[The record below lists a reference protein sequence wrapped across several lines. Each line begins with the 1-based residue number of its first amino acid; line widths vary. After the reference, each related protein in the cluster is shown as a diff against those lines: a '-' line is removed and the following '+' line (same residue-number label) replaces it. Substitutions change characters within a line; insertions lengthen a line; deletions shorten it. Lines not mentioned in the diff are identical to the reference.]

1 MKVEIIKNTCD
12 PEQMRPCKNELHSPC
27 FCTSN
32 HPGPCKRQDETGS
45 ALEQL
50 DSWYLSSEIL
60 SEVHDWKSWS
70 ICLTAWKARGRS
82 LESELEKSGMNEF
95 SYHCKSAD
103 EVSASQPVPGSS
115 SFTFCFTVWT
125 GQKWDLSL
133 DSPFSGFWEFSFLC
147 PPQGEW
153 HGWAQ
158 PASVLP
164 QLTSHQ
170 GIITRSPCTGLPEHL
185 L

>member
-1 MKVEIIKNTCD
+1 MEVKNRKSISTSPQESLLRCEELKLDLLENEETMKVEIIKNTCD

-82 LESELEKSGMNEF
+82 LESGFLAQILSSGRQTVEGQMDYRNLKLHNHLF
-95 SYHCKSAD
+95 NKHTFLLSPVFD
-103 EVSASQPVPGSS
+103 EGYTMKHSL
-115 SFTFCFTVWT
+115 F
-125 GQKWDLSL
+125 LSEAGKP
-133 DSPFSGFWEFSFLC
+133 S
-147 PPQGEW
+147 
-153 HGWAQ
+153 
-158 PASVLP
+158 
-164 QLTSHQ
+164 
-170 GIITRSPCTGLPEHL
+170 
-185 L
+185 

>member
-12 PEQMRPCKNELHSPC
+12 PEQMGPCKNELHSPC

-70 ICLTAWKARGRS
+70 ICLSHSMKSRGRS
-82 LESELEKSGMNEF
+82 LESEWEKSGMNEF

-103 EVSASQPVPGSS
+103 EEWVLPSPSQAAQGNA
-115 SFTFCFTVWT
+115 FLLFY
-125 GQKWDLSL
+125 SL
-133 DSPFSGFWEFSFLC
+133 DRTEMRPFSGFWEFSFLC

-153 HGWAQ
+153 RSWAQ
-158 PASVLP
+158 PASVLL
-164 QLTSHQ
+164 QLTPHQ

-185 L
+185 